1 VLDQGV
7 VGALDQGQDGVLYG
21 KTSWEGNER
30 KRCECWSEGEGWKE
44 EDRGRS
50 WCLGQAFLTKFSLG
64 GESTGSRKSAQGG
77 EGGSWERQ
85 RRVARAN
92 TALPD
97 GQTTRRPDYQ
107 TTRLPDYQ
115 TARLLGYR
123 RPDCQTRDDQTA
135 RPLSLVLAPTGWSVD
150 RTDHLI
156 PKGLVASLPSLAHAC
171 LA

>member
-1 VLDQGV
+1 LDKGV

-21 KTSWEGNER
+21 KTSWEGIEG
-30 KRCECWSEGEGWKE
+30 KRCECWLEGEGWKE

-64 GESTGSRKSAQGG
+64 GESTGSRKSEQGG
-77 EGGSWERQ
+77 EGGKLGAAEASSEREYRST
-85 RRVARAN
+85 RRPDDQ
-92 TALPD
+92 TPD
-97 GQTTRRPDYQ
+97 GQTA
-107 TTRLPDYQ
+107 RLP
-115 TARLLGYR
+115 
-123 RPDCQTRDDQTA
+123 
-135 RPLSLVLAPTGWSVD
+135 LSPVLAPTGWSVD

>member
-1 VLDQGV
+1 LDQGV

-123 RPDCQTRDDQTA
+123 RPDCQTTIACSRA
-135 RPLSLVLAPTGWSVD
+135 Y
-150 RTDHLI
+150 
-156 PKGLVASLPSLAHAC
+156 GLVSRSDGSLDTQRSSRKPPLPRTRVSC
-171 LA
+171 VNGW